1 MGIKGDW
8 PRPSSIGR
16 EERELRE
23 KLFEKRITFKQFE
36 KEYRRL
42 HREGKITRNGRVIGN
57 AR

>member
-42 HREGKITRNGRVIGN
+42 HREGKITRNGRVM
-57 AR
+57 